1 MKNKIILYKLAAIIP
16 GILMIL
22 LGINITVSNNKF
34 MKNNPKTTA
43 MITDIEITY
52 RDNHNSKHKPHE
64 NENREFLV
72 TYTVDGETYENI
84 KTGYYTSSRS
94 VGDTITIYYSKD
106 NPRYVMMEDGEY
118 FPLILLSV
126 MGLVFILLGVFL
138 DKIIDSIKLSEKRN
152 NLL

>member
-1 MKNKIILYKLAAIIP
+1 MKNKILLYKLVAIIP

-34 MKNNPKTTA
+34 MKSNPKTTA

-52 RDNHNSKHKPHE
+52 RDNHNSNKRLHE

-94 VGDTITIYYSKD
+94 VGDTITIYYDKD
-106 NPRYVMMEDGEY
+106 NPRYIIMKDGEY

-126 MGLVFILLGVFL
+126 MGLTFILLGVFL
-138 DKIIDSIKLSEKRN
+138 DKIMDSVKLVEKKD